1 MVAQF
6 EIPANYGEVC
16 IQNEGLLLLCEV
28 LGQSTVKACK
38 DVPMPASSQTIW
50 NKGRVVGKKPPL
62 TPDQVAL
69 IRLILRQERDLRS
82 LALFNTALDTSF
94 RGSDLVR
101 LRVSDVTTPAGV
113 REIVEIR
120 QKKTETRHSR
130 PVQARLSLG
139 TRDSL
144 RAYLAASERPL
155 HGWLFTGQGARW
167 SHNHLSESQLWRL
180 FKSWLEKARIDPSL
194 YGLHSLRRT
203 FPTHIYQQ
211 TGNLRAAQL
220 LLGHASI
227 ESTKEYIGTEQ
238 AEALEIARKY
248 HL

>member
-1 MVAQF
+1 
-6 EIPANYGEVC
+6 
-16 IQNEGLLLLCEV
+16 
-28 LGQSTVKACK
+28 
-38 DVPMPASSQTIW
+38 MPATSQTIW

-69 IRLILRQERDLRS
+69 IRLILRQEKDLRS

-101 LRVSDVTTPAGV
+101 LQVSDVATPAGV

-120 QKKTETRHSR
+120 QKKTEARHAR
-130 PVQARLSLG
+130 PVQARLSPG
-139 TRDSL
+139 TRESL
-144 RAYLAASERPL
+144 RVYLAASEQPL
-155 HGWLFTGQGARW
+155 HSWLFTGQGARW
-167 SHNHLSESQLWRL
+167 SHTHLSESQLWRL
-180 FKSWLEKARIDPSL
+180 FKSWLDKARIDPSL

>member
-1 MVAQF
+1 MTT
-6 EIPANYGEVC
+6 I
-16 IQNEGLLLLCEV
+16 
-28 LGQSTVKACK
+28 SKA
-38 DVPMPASSQTIW
+38 AW

-62 TPDQVAL
+62 TPDQIAL
-69 IRLILRQERDLRS
+69 IRLLLRQEQALRD
-82 LALFNTALDTSF
+82 LALFNVALDTSF

-101 LRVSDVTTPAGV
+101 LRVSDVATPAGI

-120 QKKTETRHSR
+120 QKKTETRNIR
-130 PVQARLSLG
+130 PVQARLSSG

-144 RAYLAASERPL
+144 RAYLATSEKTPQC
-155 HGWLFTGQGARW
+155 WLFTGQGVRW
-167 SHNHLSESQLWRL
+167 EHSHLSESQLWRL
-180 FKSWLEKARIDPSL
+180 FKSWLEKAHIDPSI

-238 AEALEIARKY
+238 AEALGIARKY

>member
-1 MVAQF
+1 
-6 EIPANYGEVC
+6 
-16 IQNEGLLLLCEV
+16 
-28 LGQSTVKACK
+28 
-38 DVPMPASSQTIW
+38 MPIAPETTW

-62 TPDQVAL
+62 TPDQVSL
-69 IRLILRQERDLRS
+69 IRMILRQEKALRD

-101 LRVSDVTTPAGV
+101 LRVADVATPAGV
-113 REIVEIR
+113 REIR
-120 QKKTETRHSR
+120 QKKTEALNAR
-130 PVQARLSLG
+130 PVQARLSSG

-144 RAYLAASERPL
+144 RTYLAASEKPL

-167 SHNHLSESQLWRL
+167 SHTHLSESQLWRL
-180 FKSWLEKARIDPSL
+180 FKSWLEKAHLDPSL

>member
-1 MVAQF
+1 
-6 EIPANYGEVC
+6 
-16 IQNEGLLLLCEV
+16 
-28 LGQSTVKACK
+28 VKA
-38 DVPMPASSQTIW
+38 ATETAW

-62 TPDQVAL
+62 TPDQVSL
-69 IRLILRQERDLRS
+69 IRMILRQEKALRD

-101 LRVSDVTTPAGV
+101 LRVSDVATPAGV

-120 QKKTETRHSR
+120 QKKTETRNAR
-130 PVQARLSLG
+130 PVQARLSSG

-144 RAYLAASERPL
+144 RAYLADSEKPL
-155 HGWLFTGQGARW
+155 HGWLFTGQGVRW
-167 SHNHLSESQLWRL
+167 SQTHLSESQLWRL
-180 FKSWLEKARIDPSL
+180 FRTWLTKARLDPGL

>member
-1 MVAQF
+1 
-6 EIPANYGEVC
+6 
-16 IQNEGLLLLCEV
+16 
-28 LGQSTVKACK
+28 VKAATK
-38 DVPMPASSQTIW
+38 TTW
-50 NKGRVVGKKPPL
+50 NKGRVVGKNPPL
-62 TPDQVAL
+62 PPAQEAL
-69 IRLILRQERDLRS
+69 IRMILRQDRALRD
-82 LALFNTALDTSF
+82 LALFNVALDTSF

-101 LRVSDVTTPAGV
+101 LRVADVVTPAGV

-120 QKKTETRHSR
+120 QKKTENRNAR
-130 PVQARLSLG
+130 PVQARLSSG

-144 RAYLAASERPL
+144 RAYLTASEKTL
-155 HGWLFTGQGARW
+155 HSWLFTGQGARW
-167 SHNHLSESQLWRL
+167 SHTHLSESQVWRL
-180 FKSWLEKARIDPSL
+180 FRSWLEKARLDPSL

>member
-1 MVAQF
+1 
-6 EIPANYGEVC
+6 
-16 IQNEGLLLLCEV
+16 
-28 LGQSTVKACK
+28 
-38 DVPMPASSQTIW
+38 MPTAPETTW

-62 TPDQVAL
+62 TTDQVAL
-69 IRLILRQERDLRS
+69 IRMILGQDRALRD

-101 LRVSDVTTPAGV
+101 LRVSDVATPAGV

-120 QKKTETRHSR
+120 QKKTESRNAR
-130 PVQARLSLG
+130 PVQARLSSG

-144 RAYLAASERPL
+144 RAYLAASEKQM
-155 HGWLFTGQGARW
+155 HAWLFTGQGERW
-167 SHNHLSESQLWRL
+167 SHTHLSESQLWRL
-180 FKSWLEKARIDPSL
+180 FKSWLEKARLDPSL